1 MSEACGLWLG
11 PEWRALASEGNCMGS
26 DQHAPLLESFAG
38 CQGPAGF
45 SRLTFRVMITDSI
58 TER

>member
-11 PEWRALASEGNCMGS
+11 PEWRALVSEGNCRGS

-38 CQGPAGF
+38 CQGPTGF
-45 SRLTFRVMITDSI
+45 SRLAFRV
-58 TER
+58 